1 MPGLRKR
8 NFIITPAVKQ
18 KIVEI
23 IDKRIREAHIT
34 REDFSELK
42 SIVKELAEEQK
53 KLAEAQRGS
62 EERLTRLETTVA
74 ELAEAQRGSE
84 ERLTRLETTV
94 AELAEA
100 QKNLAEAQKK
110 TEASIQALT
119 KELRNTRRDLG
130 GLSRTL
136 GYGFENEAYRMVPKV
151 LREKYGIDMRERF
164 VRMEI
169 GGKEVNLFGRGV
181 RDGKE
186 VLVVGEVKLRMDRA
200 RDVFGDLDKKVSA
213 VLSEYP
219 GVEIVKVLVTHYIT
233 GGLLRKAE
241 EQGIIIIQSYEW

>member
-100 QKNLAEAQKK
+100 QKK

-151 LREKYGIDMRERF
+151 LREKYGIEIKERF

-186 VLVVGEVKLRMDRA
+186 VLIVGEVKLRMDRA

-233 GGLLRKAE
+233 GGLLKKAE